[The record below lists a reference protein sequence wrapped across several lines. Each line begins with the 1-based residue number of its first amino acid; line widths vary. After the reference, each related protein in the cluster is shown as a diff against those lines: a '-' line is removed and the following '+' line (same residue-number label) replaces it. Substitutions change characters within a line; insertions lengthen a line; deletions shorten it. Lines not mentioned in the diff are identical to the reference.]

1 MPRHSGIPVV
11 RFAPS
16 PNGYLHLGHAYSAL
30 KNFEFAQRHGGRF
43 LLRVEDIDIA
53 RSKQEF
59 VDAIYDD
66 LHWLGISWE
75 EPVRRQSEHLQDY
88 ADGLQ
93 QLAVRG
99 LLYRC
104 TCSRGDIRAAIGD
117 NPAWPADPDGSPLYP
132 GTCRGN
138 CADAV
143 RDVGPGEKDF
153 ALRLDMFKV
162 AGLALPDL
170 AWSECDNT
178 GKTKNVPAEFTAW
191 GDIVLARRDIGT
203 SYHVAVVVDD
213 ALQGITD
220 VIRGTDLYAA
230 TAVHRVLQCLL
241 DLPAPVYRHHPLILD
256 QDGKK
261 LAKSAVAKPIRQWR
275 AEGANASG
283 LRSML
288 GFEEM

>member
-1 MPRHSGIPVV
+1 MPSHSGIPVV

-30 KNFEFAQRHGGRF
+30 KNFEFAQRHAGRF
-43 LLRVEDIDIA
+43 LLRIEDIDIA

-59 VDAIYDD
+59 VDAIYED
-66 LHWLGISWE
+66 LHWLGLSWE
-75 EPVRRQSEHLQDY
+75 EPVRRQSRHVQEY
-88 ADGLQ
+88 ADALQ
-93 QLAVRG
+93 QLAAQG

-117 NPAWPADPDGSPLYP
+117 NSAWPADPDGSPLYP

-138 CADAV
+138 RADG
-143 RDVGPGEKDF
+143 VGDTCPGGKDF
-153 ALRLDMFKV
+153 ALRLDMFRV
-162 AGLALPDL
+162 RDLTPPDV
-170 AWSECDNT
+170 AWSEVDAA
-178 GKTKNVPAEFTAW
+178 GHAKNIPAEITPW

-213 ALQGITD
+213 ALQGVTD
-220 VIRGTDLYAA
+220 VIRGVDLYAA

-241 DLPAPVYRHHPLILD
+241 KLPAPVYRHHPLILD

-261 LAKSAVAKPIRQWR
+261 LAKSAMAKPIRQWR
-275 AEGANASG
+275 AEGAHASD
-283 LRSML
+283 LISML
-288 GFEEM
+288 GFNEL